1 MELEKGPFYDLPERI
16 AQDFNE
22 LDSNICRDLS
32 GVNEEYASLRKR
44 SLEISERYPV
54 IEQVLEDAGAISLTA
69 EEHAALVEHMNLAIE
84 LENLERLHIYFR
96 GHTDCFSYL
105 KRIGAI

>member
-1 MELEKGPFYDLPERI
+1 MGLDKNPFYDLPERI
-16 AQDFNE
+16 ALDFNE

-32 GVNEEYASLRKR
+32 GANEEYASLRKR

-54 IEQVLEDAGAISLTA
+54 IEQVLEGAGAISLTA
-69 EEHAALVEHMNLAIE
+69 EEHAALAEHMNLVIE
-84 LENLERLHIYFR
+84 IENLERLHIYFR